1 VNGVAGVSG
10 GAGVNGVAGASGG
23 AGVNGVAG
31 LLLAAGGGRRYG
43 QPKALVVRDGRLA
56 VERAL
61 DVLRDG
67 GCDPLAV
74 VLGAAAGEVRARADL
89 AQATAVD
96 NPDWATGMGSSLRV
110 GLAALDAVDA
120 VAALVMLV
128 DTPGVTPGPRS
139 WPGPATTGSPATPSC
154 SAGTTGPQSR
164 RRPPATRAPARTWP
178 GTGYGPSPARTSPTA
193 PTSTRLHDAEL
204 GATPRHSSVDVLEY
218 R

>member
-1 VNGVAGVSG
+1 VNGVAGV
-10 GAGVNGVAGASGG
+10 SGG

-128 DTPGVTPGPRS
+128 DTPGVTPAAVRRLAALA
-139 WPGPATTGSPATPSC
+139 GPAVLARAGYHGQPGHPVLLGRDHWAAVAAAATGDEGARPYLARHGVRTVAC
-154 SAGTTGPQSR
+154 EDVADGTDID
-164 RRPPATRAPARTWP
+164 APA
-178 GTGYGPSPARTSPTA
+178 
-193 PTSTRLHDAEL
+193 
-204 GATPRHSSVDVLEY
+204 
-218 R
+218 